1 MGFLISRKSTPL
13 VNFLI
18 ICNWLVCTYHFNTI
32 YGQIQFKRTKKRLD
46 SSILASLLQYLHVS
60 EIVEIPHIVHQI
72 LILCIHKL
80 YTSTL
85 TILKYYV
92 GTIENIFYIKNELF
106 IPVVSSS
113 LFFIRILCLFPNF
126 STFTVWGL
134 YGLSKLESWEYNTWS
149 NYFWK
154 DAM

>member
-1 MGFLISRKSTPL
+1 MVKFSSKE
-13 VNFLI
+13 
-18 ICNWLVCTYHFNTI
+18 
-32 YGQIQFKRTKKRLD
+32 QKKRLD

-85 TILKYYV
+85 SILKYYV

-106 IPVVSSS
+106 IPVVSSR
-113 LFFIRILCLFPNF
+113 LFFHKNTLSF
-126 STFTVWGL
+126 SQFFNIHRLRPLWF
-134 YGLSKLESWEYNTWS
+134 E
-149 NYFWK
+149 
-154 DAM
+154 